1 MASNQ
6 DFVTLSAA
14 SGLSVSAG
22 AGDDFYTV
30 SAGRAKMAPGQKVK
44 ISDTDGINTL
54 ILEAGVT
61 IASSQFAGNAV
72 LLTLDNGAQIT
83 LLSAQN
89 FKFELAGTPL
99 VPAASKTFAEF
110 ATALGVAALPA
121 AGAPFVS
128 GAADVG
134 VNPNGTTTA
143 EVPVVVAPTFTVAA
157 ASTVVPEGQS
167 AAFTVT
173 ASAAVTAD
181 TVFSYSTAGVG
192 GAAAADFTGAT
203 AGNVTILAGQTS
215 ATFSVAIA
223 ADNVAE
229 LAESFAVTVK
239 DSAGTVVGTKTVD
252 IQDVMTDVTAPVVTA
267 ATFTYAENQAVDGG
281 TVVGTVAATDAVGVT
296 AFEITTGND
305 AGYFA
310 IDAATGTI
318 TLTAAGAAVGA
329 ASNDF
334 ETGAN
339 SFTLGV
345 VAKDAA
351 GNASAPVNVTINVT
365 DVDDVAP
372 AFVGAVAAAGTNKVT
387 VTFGETLKAG
397 NPAATAFVVKDGS
410 TVVGV
415 TAAAVNGNT
424 AVLTLAS
431 NVTGAVTVSYDNTNA
446 VNKLQDA
453 AGNVVANFAD
463 KVASTDATAPT
474 LVSST
479 PVDNSTA
486 AKADNLVLT
495 FSEDVVVGTGNITIV
510 NAANAADTRTIPVT
524 DTAQV
529 SVSGKVV
536 TVNPTADLT
545 EGASYHV
552 NIPASAILDKAGNS
566 YAGIND
572 ATTLNFTAAAAVV
585 PGQSFV
591 LTKSVQAT
599 AGTTGNDTFIAG
611 DEGGSATLNAGDQIT
626 GGGGVDTL
634 KIYNAT
640 GALNADNFASAVVT
654 GVQNVEATLSAST
667 ETLNVSGNADVKN
680 VTLVNGFGGTV
691 TLKAAQTAGLSGT
704 INTTSAS
711 AEFKFSDVTGGA
723 DTANLV
729 LTGASLVNATG
740 TPTNGVTIAGVET
753 LNITATGTNDL
764 GDLLTA
770 QTTKLAITGAGSFKA
785 TLSQATGL
793 TKTIDGSLATGNL
806 TIDNKAAAAAVESV
820 KTGTGNDTYTTVYA
834 NLTKDDAIDLST
846 GTDSL
851 RFSDSATFNDATT
864 KERLTKVAGVEQLG
878 VVTTGT
884 TLTVN
889 GDFVSQT
896 SYYVA
901 GATAKAALTSIAN
914 NADVNF
920 GKTDVVANA
929 TGVNTVAL
937 KLGANTLNVNLAG
950 EKTGAAVVG
959 GVVATVGD
967 GLTVTG
973 SATINVKS
981 TGTDGQPNNVLD
993 LTAADNQA
1001 VVVTGSQNLTLTTVA
1016 ATGTTGF
1023 SIDGSAFT
1031 GKLTVTGTAA
1041 ADNIKGGSAA
1051 DTITGGAGADTLT
1064 GNGGADVFV
1073 LTEAAPAVTA
1083 AGADTITDFVTK
1095 LDTITFGGTVLAAN
1109 YTEATAAV
1117 ADFTAALAAA
1127 NVVLTNAAGPAQIN
1141 VQQVGADSYAFFNN
1155 GVGTGADQVV
1165 KLSNVALTAVEAA
1178 DFVGSAA
1185 NTFTGSVAATTLNAA
1200 DAASLAVVDAT
1211 GVTAITGTAADIQT
1225 VISANTIAK
1234 PTNFA
1239 VTASDTTI
1247 TATALNALD
1256 AGNGSGV
1263 ITTTNTGGWTVTTLT
1278 GATVAATGSTDTFV
1292 FGASDVNVT
1301 ITGFTSGTD
1310 KLNVDALTTQTAT
1323 TPIAAGAM
1331 TDAGKFYIL
1340 TGQSAGAADSTT
1352 AAAAAITAGATWTS
1366 ASSTSFVIVVDDN
1379 STGIYKW
1386 VDAGT
1391 AGASAAEL
1399 TLVGTVAATTV
1410 AADYLFA

>member
-1 MASNQ
+1 MSQTVFGAEAAVVFLNRAFNNTTPGNAIFQNQ
-6 DFVTLSAA
+6 VTAA
-14 SGLSVSAG
+14 GSTPATQYAFAAQFGQSFSGLTNEALTEKILTNMGVLPSADAGVLAFQTELVAYFGGVASADRGIVVLQLAQILANLQG
-22 AGDDFYTV
+22 ATGDQAVYSDMAAAWNNEVTV
-30 SAGRAKMAPGQKVK
+30 SYTYSA
-44 ISDTDGINTL
+44 NTANTTPADPL
-54 ILEAGVT
+54 AD
-61 IASSQFAGNAV
+61 AV
-72 LLTLDNGAQIT
+72 
-83 LLSAQN
+83 
-89 FKFELAGTPL
+89 
-99 VPAASKTFAEF
+99 
-110 ATALGVAALPA
+110 
-121 AGAPFVS
+121 
-128 GAADVG
+128 
-134 VNPNGTTTA
+134 
-143 EVPVVVAPTFTVAA
+143 
-157 ASTVVPEGQS
+157 
-167 AAFTVT
+167 
-173 ASAAVTAD
+173 
-181 TVFSYSTAGVG
+181 
-192 GAAAADFTGAT
+192 
-203 AGNVTILAGQTS
+203 
-215 ATFSVAIA
+215 
-223 ADNVAE
+223 
-229 LAESFAVTVK
+229 
-239 DSAGTVVGTKTVD
+239 
-252 IQDVMTDVTAPVVTA
+252 APVVTA
-267 ATFTYAENQAVDGG
+267 PTAAFTYAENQVADY
-281 TVVGTVAATDAVGVT
+281 VVGTVAATDAVGVT
-296 AFEITTGND
+296 AFEIKTGND

-310 IDAATGTI
+310 IGADGKI
-318 TLTAAGAAVGA
+318 TLTAAGVAAAVAAEGTTAAVPAA

-351 GNASAPVNVTINVT
+351 GNISTATNVTINVT

-415 TAAAVNGNT
+415 TAVAVNGNT
-424 AVLTLAS
+424 AILTLAS
-431 NVTGAVTVSYDNTNA
+431 NVAGTVTVGYDATNA

-486 AKADNLVLT
+486 GKADNLVLT

-545 EGASYHV
+545 EGASYYV
-552 NIPASAILDKAGNS
+552 NIPASAVLDKAGNS
-566 YAGIND
+566 YAGISD
-572 ATTLNFTAAAAVV
+572 ATTLNFTAAPAVV

-599 AGTTGNDTFIAG
+599 AGTTGNDSFIAG

-634 KIYNAT
+634 KIYNAAA
-640 GALNADNFASAVVT
+640 ALNAANFASAVVT

-667 ETLNVSGNADVKN
+667 QTLNVSGNADVKN
-680 VTLVNGFGGTV
+680 VTLVNGFDGTV

-704 INTTSAS
+704 IDTTGVA
-711 AEFKFSDVTGGA
+711 ATFAFSDVTGGA

-729 LTGASLVNATG
+729 LTGAGLLNAAG
-740 TPTNGVTIAGVET
+740 AGKGVTIAGVET

-1127 NVVLTNAAGPAQIN
+1127 NAVLTSTTAAQIN

-1155 GVGTGADQVV
+1155 GLASGADQVV

-1310 KLNVDALTTQTAT
+1310 KLNVDALTIQTAT